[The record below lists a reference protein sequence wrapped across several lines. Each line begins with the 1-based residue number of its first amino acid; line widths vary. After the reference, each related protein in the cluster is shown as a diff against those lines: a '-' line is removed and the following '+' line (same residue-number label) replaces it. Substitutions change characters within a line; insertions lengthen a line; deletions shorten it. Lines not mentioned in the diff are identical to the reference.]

1 MKITIIGIAVSI
13 LALTALSFPDSVLAK
28 KGGIGQG
35 GGYSESGV
43 LYHSHSDRSYSGKDN
58 FKGQGNAYGRS
69 KAKGTQKSTKNAS
82 QATSEQDAQVQ

>member
-1 MKITIIGIAVSI
+1 MKTTIIGIALSV
-13 LALTALSFPDSVLAK
+13 LVFCALSLPDSVLAK

-35 GGYSESGV
+35 GGNSDSGV

-69 KAKGTQKSTKNAS
+69 KAKGAQKNSTKAS
-82 QATSEQDAQVQ
+82 QGTSQGDSQSQ